1 MVILL
6 RYRDNDVFCFYI
18 TSYVPFEKKPMNN
31 DLVPAINFHLWK
43 YCNFKCKFCFA
54 TYEDESELYNLKSHL
69 SENEML
75 KIIDEISEQ
84 KITKITFAGGEPMLC
99 KWLTNLIKYSKA
111 KGLTTM
117 IVTNGYLLNEKWLQN
132 LNGTLDWITLS
143 IDTIDSKNQIK
154 IGRETKGKYI
164 SENDFLE
171 KVKLIKNHN
180 IRFKLNTVV
189 NSVNRNENLI
199 EFVKKIKPERWKI
212 FQVLPIEGQND
223 LYINQ
228 LLISKLEYDNYLK
241 RHKEVEKYGIEI
253 VAEDNDLMTGSYLMI
268 DPQGRLYDNVNGKY
282 NYSQSILEIGFN
294 KAREQISLNKRK
306 FVERKGLYEWS

>member
-1 MVILL
+1 
-6 RYRDNDVFCFYI
+6 
-18 TSYVPFEKKPMNN
+18 MNQ

-69 SENEML
+69 SENEMF
-75 KIIDEISEQ
+75 KIINEISAQ

-99 KWLTNLIKYSKA
+99 KWLPNLIKHAKE

-117 IVTNGYLLNEKWLQN
+117 IVTNGYLLTEKWLEN

-143 IDTIDSKNQIK
+143 IDTINSENKIK

-164 SENDFLE
+164 TKNEFLK
-171 KVKLIKNHN
+171 KVKSIKNHN
-180 IRFKLNTVV
+180 IRFKMNTVV
-189 NSVNRNENLI
+189 NSVNCKENLT
-199 EFVKKIKPERWKI
+199 EFVKEIKPERWKI

-223 LYINQ
+223 LHINE
-228 LLISKLEYDNYLK
+228 LLISKLEYNKYVQ
-241 RHKEVEKYGIEI
+241 RHKEVKKYGIEI
-253 VAEDNDLMTGSYLMI
+253 VPENNDLMTASYLMI

-282 NYSQSILEIGFN
+282 NYSQSILDIGFS
-294 KAREQISLNKRK
+294 KAREQISLNKSK
-306 FVERKGLYEWS
+306 FLERKGLYEWS